1 MGVGRGW
8 AVKGVPPRARAA
20 HRTGRPPASR
30 VLRIAARRP
39 AAALDPGAF
48 TGPGPGVIGRGGL
61 HDGGARWG
69 CAQPEPAAGADQ
81 LRRGGRPEMTLLR
94 LSMEA
99 RSFPFPAVTCRSVHL
114 PSGHTRLYS
123 WSEDCDFHPR

>member
-48 TGPGPGVIGRGGL
+48 TGPGPGVIGRAGACTMGVR
-61 HDGGARWG
+61 DGGARSPSPLL
-69 CAQPEPAAGADQ
+69 ARINFAGADV
-81 LRRGGRPEMTLLR
+81 RK
-94 LSMEA
+94 
-99 RSFPFPAVTCRSVHL
+99 
-114 PSGHTRLYS
+114 
-123 WSEDCDFHPR
+123 

>member
-48 TGPGPGVIGRGGL
+48 TGPGPGVIGRAGACTMGVR
-61 HDGGARWG
+61 DGCARWV

-81 LRRGGRPEMTLLR
+81 LRRGGCPEMTRLLR

-114 PSGHTRLYS
+114 ER
-123 WSEDCDFHPR
+123 